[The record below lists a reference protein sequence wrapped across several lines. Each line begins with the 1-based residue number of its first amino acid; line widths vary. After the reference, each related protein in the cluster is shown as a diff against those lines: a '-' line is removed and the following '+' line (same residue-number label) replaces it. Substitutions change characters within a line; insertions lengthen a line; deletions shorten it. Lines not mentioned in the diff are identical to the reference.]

1 MASSNTE
8 KNFSYLPIVGLL
20 LLALLTL
27 VLLSAATQN
36 INNLGRLY
44 SALILLSLLVLIG
57 LLVLI
62 FRNLL
67 RLLRQLRSK
76 QMGSRLTLRLVTLFV
91 LLAVTPALLVFG
103 FAQQFLRTGI
113 DSWFDVRVASALDD
127 SLELSKAALDQGM
140 RIRLSRTERILTDM
154 NRLPVL
160 NPALAL
166 DKHRQAIGATEL
178 TLWDRSGRALLSSNL
193 DPLVVTPARPQ
204 PTLAAQVRRGDPYVG
219 LEPGPDGG
227 LLIRILLQIPRRDN
241 VLLYA
246 TFPVAKRL
254 GDLAHNVEQAYDRY
268 QELAYL
274 RGPLKFSF
282 TLTLA
287 LILLLSLLGAVWVA
301 FVSSRR
307 LVAPISDLAEG
318 TRAVAEGNYD
328 TRLPWATNDELGLL
342 VRSFN
347 EMTSRIARSR
357 SAAQRSEQLAIAQRS
372 YLETVLKHL
381 SSGVLTLDGEFRLR
395 TCNPASTQVLG
406 LNLEQCLTQN
416 LQEMSKV
423 HPRLLPLAEAILS
436 HRDETDWSAEIHLL
450 DEGGRPRVLI
460 CRGAA
465 LPTTDSEVDE
475 QVLVFDDVT
484 RLIQAQRDAAWGEVA
499 RRLAHEIK
507 NPLTPI
513 QLSAERLRHKYL
525 KKMSEQDG
533 ELLKRLTGTI
543 IKQVETMK
551 EMVNAF
557 SEYARNP
564 KVDTC
569 SMDINAL
576 VRDVVELYR
585 GHQRLSLTLDLAD
598 DLPPVQADAGR
609 LRQVFHNLIKNAI
622 EAMEHSDDD
631 DAAITISS
639 GSSHTQTSMVCVRI
653 EDNGPGIPDEL
664 RDKLFEPYI
673 TNKEK
678 GSGLGLAV
686 VKKILEEHGGKI
698 SVDSNPDRGT
708 RFTLSLPVDQQGTV
722 AATEA
727 KGTSDERPLHPPG

>member
-1 MASSNTE
+1 MPSPAGKS
-8 KNFSYLPIVGLL
+8 SYLPIIGLL
-20 LLALLTL
+20 LLTLLTL
-27 VLLSAATQN
+27 MLLSAATQN
-36 INNLGRLY
+36 INELGRLY
-44 SALILLSLLVLIG
+44 SALLLLSLLVLIG

-62 FRNLL
+62 IRNLL

-91 LLAVTPALLVFG
+91 LLAVAPALVVFG
-103 FAQQFLRTGI
+103 FAQQFLRAGI

-140 RIRLSRTERILTDM
+140 RIRLKRTERILTEM
-154 NRLPVL
+154 NHLPIS
-160 NPALAL
+160 NPAVAL

-178 TLWDRSGRALLSSNL
+178 TLWNRSGRAVLSSNT

-204 PTLAAQVRRGDPYVG
+204 PTIAAQVRRGDPYVG
-219 LEPGPDGG
+219 LEPGPDDT

-254 GDLAHNVEQAYDRY
+254 GELAHNVEQAYDRY

-287 LILLLSLLGAVWVA
+287 LILLLSVLAAVWVA
-301 FVSSRR
+301 FISSRR

-357 SAAQRSEQLAIAQRS
+357 SAAQHSEQQAIAQRS

-381 SSGVLTLDGEFRLR
+381 SSGVLTLDAEFRLR
-395 TCNPASTQVLG
+395 TCNPASTHVLG
-406 LNLEQCLTQN
+406 LDLEQCLSQN
-416 LQEMSKV
+416 LQQMSHM

-436 HRDETDWSAEIHLL
+436 HRDESDWSAEIHLL
-450 DEGGRPRVLI
+450 DQDGRPRVLI
-460 CRGAA
+460 CRGAE
-465 LPTTDSEVDE
+465 LPTTDAQANE

-484 RLIQAQRDAAWGEVA
+484 QLIQAQRDAAWGEVA

-525 KKMSEQDG
+525 NKLPAPDG
-533 ELLKRLTGTI
+533 ELLKRLTNTI

-557 SEYARNP
+557 SEYARSPQVSTTRMN
-564 KVDTC
+564 
-569 SMDINAL
+569 INSL
-576 VRDVVELYR
+576 VHDVLEMYR
-585 GHQRLSLTLDLAD
+585 GHQNITLRLQLEP

-622 EAMEHSDDD
+622 EAMEQTDN
-631 DAAITISS
+631 AAITVSTGISHAQS
-639 GSSHTQTSMVCVRI
+639 SMVCVRI
-653 EDNGPGIPDEL
+653 QDNGPGIPEEL
-664 RDKLFEPYI
+664 RDKLFEPYV

-686 VKKILEEHGGKI
+686 VKKILEEHGGSI
-698 SVDSNPDRGT
+698 SVDSNPDHGT
-708 RFTLSLPVDQQGTV
+708 RFTLSLPVDQQGR
-722 AATEA
+722 AAP
-727 KGTSDERPLHPPG
+727 SDTQRNKP

>member
-1 MASSNTE
+1 MPSHAE
-8 KNFSYLPIVGLL
+8 KSSYLPIIGLL
-20 LLALLTL
+20 LLTLLTL

-36 INNLGRLY
+36 INELGRLY
-44 SALILLSLLVLIG
+44 SVLLLLSLLVLIG

-62 FRNLL
+62 IRNLL
-67 RLLRQLRSK
+67 RLLQQLRSK

-91 LLAVTPALLVFG
+91 LLAVAPALLVFG

-113 DSWFDVRVASALDD
+113 DTWFDVRVASALDD

-140 RIRLSRTERILTDM
+140 RIRLKRTERILSEL
-154 NRLPVL
+154 NHLPVN

-166 DKHRQAIGATEL
+166 DKHRQSIGATEL
-178 TLWDRSGRALLSSNL
+178 TLWNRSGRAVLSSNI

-204 PTLAAQVRRGDPYVG
+204 ATITAQVRRGEPYVG
-219 LEPGPDGG
+219 LETGPDDT

-254 GDLAHNVEQAYDRY
+254 GELAHNVEQTYDRY

-287 LILLLSLLGAVWVA
+287 LILLLSVLGAVWVA
-301 FVSSRR
+301 FISSRR
-307 LVAPISDLAEG
+307 LVAPIGDLAEG

-328 TRLPWATNDELGLL
+328 TRLPWAANDELGLL

-357 SAAQRSEQLAIAQRS
+357 RAAQRSEQQAIAQRS

-381 SSGVLTLDGEFRLR
+381 SSGVLTLDSELHLR
-395 TCNPASTQVLG
+395 TCNPASTHVLG
-406 LNLEQCLTQN
+406 LDLASCLSQN
-416 LQEMSKV
+416 LQEMSHM

-436 HRDETDWSAEIHLL
+436 HHDEHDWSAEIHLL
-450 DEGGRPRVLI
+450 DEEGRPRVLI
-460 CRGAA
+460 CRGAE
-465 LPTTDSEVDE
+465 LPTTDSQANE

-525 KKMSEQDG
+525 KTMSEQDG
-533 ELLKRLTGTI
+533 ELLKRLTNTI

-557 SEYARNP
+557 SEYARSP
-564 KVDTC
+564 KTRTA

-576 VRDVVELYR
+576 AHEVLEMYR
-585 GHQRLSLTLDLAD
+585 GHRNVALSLQLQP

-622 EAMEHSDDD
+622 EAMEKTEH
-631 DAAITISS
+631 AAVTISTKLS
-639 GSSHTQTSMVCVRI
+639 RAQTSMVCVRI
-653 EDNGPGIPDEL
+653 QDNGPGIPEEL
-664 RDKLFEPYI
+664 RDKLFEPYV

-686 VKKILEEHGGKI
+686 VKKILEEHGGGI
-698 SVDSNPDRGT
+698 SVDSNPDHGT
-708 RFTLSLPVDQQGTV
+708 RFTLSLPVDQEGRV
-722 AATEA
+722 APTE
-727 KGTSDERPLHPPG
+727 T